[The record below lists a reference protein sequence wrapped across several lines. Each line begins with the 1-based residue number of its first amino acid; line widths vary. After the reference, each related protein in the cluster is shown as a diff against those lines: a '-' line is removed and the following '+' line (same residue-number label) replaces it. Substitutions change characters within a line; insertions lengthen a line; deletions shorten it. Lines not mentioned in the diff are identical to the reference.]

1 MDDAPNPPGNRSRL
15 ASLAPIVVFDIAG
28 PLVAYSLLR
37 SHGASTVLAL
47 VLSGVLPA
55 FGVALGFLRNRRLDA
70 VGALVLAGI
79 AVGTVLG
86 LATHNARLILVEGS
100 IPTALF
106 GLVCLGSLWS
116 SRPLM
121 FRFALEFN
129 GPQTPRGRDFSDRWR
144 YAGFRHAFRV
154 ITVVWGL
161 GYIAEAAVRVLIVES
176 TSTGAALGIS
186 KVMPYVVAGLL
197 AIWTTAYG
205 QLARRRGE
213 RLAAAGARP

>member
-1 MDDAPNPPGNRSRL
+1 
-15 ASLAPIVVFDIAG
+15 
-28 PLVAYSLLR
+28 
-37 SHGASTVLAL
+37 

-106 GLVCLGSLWS
+106 GLVCLGSLC
-116 SRPLM
+116 
-121 FRFALEFN
+121 
-129 GPQTPRGRDFSDRWR
+129 
-144 YAGFRHAFRV
+144 
-154 ITVVWGL
+154 
-161 GYIAEAAVRVLIVES
+161 
-176 TSTGAALGIS
+176 
-186 KVMPYVVAGLL
+186 
-197 AIWTTAYG
+197 G

-213 RLAAAGARP
+213 RLAAAGTRP